1 VNAARTA
8 YGPLSLLAASL
19 APIAG
24 ATAIHSTRHGV
35 IVVGVLVVVAPFVIR
50 NWRSTLR
57 RVGFV
62 SVATVSVGV
71 STWLYGGRDV
81 DVALGAML
89 RIYYLVIPATV
100 LTPFIDATALGDHL
114 GQRLRLPAR
123 AVVASTVALERLE
136 SLGRQWQQIGR
147 ARRARGVGAD
157 SGLLNRAKVST
168 AVGLALLVSTMR
180 MVGPMS
186 LAMDARGFAAAQ
198 RRTWA
203 EDAPWQWRDTAI
215 LVAGLAIAVLPWLLL
230 LPAAEPLV
238 GVR

>member
-1 VNAARTA
+1 MNVARTA

-24 ATAIHSTRHGV
+24 ATAIHSARHG
-35 IVVGVLVVVAPFVIR
+35 IVVVGILIAVALFVVR
-50 NWRSTLR
+50 NWRSTVR
-57 RVGFV
+57 RFGFV

-71 STWLYGGRDV
+71 STWLYGGRDL
-81 DVALGAML
+81 DVAVGAML
-89 RIYYLVIPATV
+89 RIYYLVIPAIV

-157 SGLLNRAKVST
+157 GGLLNRARVS
-168 AVGLALLVSTMR
+168 ASMGLALLVSTMR

-186 LAMDARGFAAAQ
+186 LAMDARGFAAAD

-203 EDAPWQWRDTAI
+203 EAALWQRRDTAI
-215 LVAGLAIAVLPWLLL
+215 LLAGLMIAVLPWLLL
-230 LPAAEPLV
+230 LPAGEPLV
-238 GVR
+238 GVG

>member
-1 VNAARTA
+1 MSVARTA

-24 ATAIHSTRHGV
+24 ATAIHSARHGI
-35 IVVGVLVVVAPFVIR
+35 IVVGILVVVAPLVIR
-50 NWRSTLR
+50 NWRLTLR
-57 RVGFV
+57 RIGFV

-71 STWLYGGRDV
+71 STWLYGGRDL

-114 GQRLRLPAR
+114 GQRLHLPAR

-136 SLGRQWQQIGR
+136 SLGRQWEQIGR
-147 ARRARGVGAD
+147 ARRARGVGAH
-157 SGLLNRAKVST
+157 GGFLNRVRAS
-168 AVGLALLVSTMR
+168 AAMGLALLVSTMR

-186 LAMDARGFAAAQ
+186 LAMDARGFAAAH

-203 EDAPWQWRDTAI
+203 EDAPWQRRDTAI
-215 LVAGLAIAVLPWLLL
+215 LLAGLAIAVLPWLML